1 MGVRFDTLDGLGL
14 PNLAAPDLDPPE
26 VEALVAGKSV
36 DHGCALPMKRQVV
49 RLVGDRET
57 GVVRDV
63 LAQGELAVDLE
74 SGYGLVGIVLRD
86 QGLGLRREPR
96 MVLRREPVPQIAV
109 CVVLAALFALFELWP
124 RVYVLPEPESPII
137 SQRIEELTAHYSAY
151 PDLETNVATA
161 LMRDQIQW
169 AANRIADNQKKNH
182 RKSALLEWSFW
193 FTGAAVVINLLTVFL
208 SVKTIF

>member
-1 MGVRFDTLDGLGL
+1 MAALAEMRLEEINAKEDLSLRLGDALDVKASIGLAIILFLATQSAYLLDKGL
-14 PNLAAPDLDPPE
+14 PRIG
-26 VEALVAGKSV
+26 VA
-36 DHGCALPMKRQVV
+36 M
-49 RLVGDRET
+49 
-57 GVVRDV
+57 
-63 LAQGELAVDLE
+63 
-74 SGYGLVGIVLRD
+74 
-86 QGLGLRREPR
+86 
-96 MVLRREPVPQIAV
+96 QIFSIV